1 VQEISVKYR
10 NLCVPL
16 LVACVF
22 SSTGQATTAGGVISF
37 HGSVMRPTSVPVA
50 AQVPSE
56 ADPGTATTVE
66 SLIQARTW
74 LSSDLLDYF
83 AQYAKP
89 HAKFVSVAY
98 Q

>member
-1 VQEISVKYR
+1 MKHR

-16 LVACVF
+16 LVACAL
-22 SSTGQATTAGGVISF
+22 SSTAQATTFSASGVISF
-37 HGSVMRPTSVPVA
+37 HGSVSRPTSMSVVTEVLSPTDSA
-50 AQVPSE
+50 
-56 ADPGTATTVE
+56 TARTIE
-66 SLIQARTW
+66 SLAQARAR

-89 HAKFVSVAY
+89 NTKVVSVAY

>member
-1 VQEISVKYR
+1 MKLR

-16 LVACVF
+16 LVACAL
-22 SSTGQATTAGGVISF
+22 SSAVQATTFSASGVISF
-37 HGSVMRPTSVPVA
+37 HGSVSRSTSIPVA
-50 AQVPSE
+50 TEVLSPI
-56 ADPGTATTVE
+56 DLATTRTIE
-66 SLIQARTW
+66 SLAQSRAR

-89 HAKFVSVAY
+89 DSKVVSVVY

>member
-1 VQEISVKYR
+1 MKYR

-16 LVACVF
+16 LVACAL
-22 SSTGQATTAGGVISF
+22 SSTVQATTSSASGVISF
-37 HGSVMRPTSVPVA
+37 HGSVMRSTSIPVA
-50 AQVPSE
+50 VEVPSQG
-56 ADPGTATTVE
+56 DPGTATTVE
-66 SLIQARTW
+66 PLSQMRAK

-89 HAKFVSVAY
+89 NTQVVSVAY